1 MICTGRIT
9 AAVSFQTLTQVSLL
23 SDRGLIPASEIE
35 PPADRD
41 YSGLADKLAAAARA
55 GDFHLPLSPGNP
67 ELLPAGR
74 AAEKTKHFLLIFSLS
89 ALIRG
94 IFERI
99 KYAGE
104 KIIFHFSAVT
114 VPGEYSQNTEQ
125 QGDKTNPAER
135 PDLLIGKQQDKKIDE
150 NRDPQQK
157 GADGVKAISIFQKSS
172 FFSMFSGHIH
182 TLSHD
187 SFLIFSFPAFLL
199 SET

>member
-104 KIIFHFSAVT
+104 KIIFHFSAVI
-114 VPGEYSQNTEQ
+114 VPG
-125 QGDKTNPAER
+125 
-135 PDLLIGKQQDKKIDE
+135 DKKIYE